1 MSGDTS
7 RFSDG
12 LLPALPG
19 RLNVPLPYV
28 SAGLR
33 RFLSTEAGSA
43 VLLLVATAAAL
54 LWANLGGASYE
65 SFWGMRAGVEIG
77 DAQFSLDLRHWVN
90 DVAMAVFFAVV
101 GLEISREATV
111 GELRDRRSIIVPACG
126 ALGGLALPAL
136 IYFLFN
142 PTGPASVGWGIPMS
156 SDTAFLVGVLALF
169 GPRCPDQLRLFMLTL
184 AIGDDIGAITVMAVF
199 YTHHVSMTALVVAVV
214 LTAVLVGLRIAGV
227 WRLAPYVVVGIA
239 LWAAVYAS
247 GVHPTLAGVLV
258 GLVVPAAEVDART
271 RERFRLYGRAVVEG
285 ANAARVRLASSAVK
299 ATVSAN
305 ERLQEILH
313 PVSAFAV
320 IPAFGLANAG
330 VRLDA
335 EALRDAATSS
345 VSWGVV
351 VALIVGNTVG
361 ISLAAGLALKT
372 GLGVLPGR
380 VRYGHLIGGAMLAG
394 IGFTIALFITG
405 LAFTDPVLQQ
415 EAKIGV
421 LCGSLFSAI
430 FGALLLRYVGE
441 RLPLCSFDE
450 EEVGVPAL
458 PTGPWRDPT
467 L

>member
-1 MSGDTS
+1 
-7 RFSDG
+7 
-12 LLPALPG
+12 
-19 RLNVPLPYV
+19 
-28 SAGLR
+28 
-33 RFLSTEAGSA
+33 
-43 VLLLVATAAAL
+43 
-54 LWANLGGASYE
+54 
-65 SFWGMRAGVEIG
+65 
-77 DAQFSLDLRHWVN
+77 
-90 DVAMAVFFAVV
+90 
-101 GLEISREATV
+101 
-111 GELRDRRSIIVPACG
+111 
-126 ALGGLALPAL
+126 
-136 IYFLFN
+136 
-142 PTGPASVGWGIPMS
+142 MS